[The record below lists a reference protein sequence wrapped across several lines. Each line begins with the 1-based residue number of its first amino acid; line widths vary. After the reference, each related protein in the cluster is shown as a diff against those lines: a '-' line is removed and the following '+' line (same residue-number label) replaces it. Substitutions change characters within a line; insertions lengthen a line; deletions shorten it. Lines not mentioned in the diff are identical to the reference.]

1 MKRSIS
7 TAFISLFFAG
17 IPLLSQSPPDGA
29 LEIEFT
35 GVHNNKGQIAVG
47 LNTSPEG
54 WPREPE
60 IELAWPKQDLQDGT
74 LVVRID
80 RLAYGSY
87 AISVLDDVDLDDEMK
102 MFMGLPREG
111 FGFSNNPPH
120 KLSVPDFE
128 ECAVIIDQP
137 VTRITIEMRY
147 VAKRN

>member
-1 MKRSIS
+1 MIKSIS
-7 TAFISLFFAG
+7 TAFISLLFAG
-17 IPLLSQSPPDGA
+17 TSLLSQSLPAGA

-35 GVHNNKGQIAVG
+35 GIHNNRGQIAIG

-54 WPREPE
+54 WPRQPE
-60 IELAWPKQDLQDGT
+60 IELAWPKQDLKDGT

-80 RLAYGSY
+80 QLTYGTY
-87 AISVLDDVDLDDEMK
+87 AMSVLDDVDFDEEMK
-102 MFMGLPREG
+102 MFMGIPREG

-147 VAKRN
+147 VAKRD